1 MNSRKTTQVLI
12 CGKFRLTLGETTR
25 VMGILNVTPDS
36 FFDGG
41 RYLKTEEAVSRALHM
56 ESDGADI
63 IDIGG
68 ESSRPGAPEMG
79 EEEESARVVSVIK
92 LLVPRLKI
100 PISIDT
106 RKPGVAH
113 RALEAGVSMINDIGG
128 LRSPGMI
135 KAAADSGVPVVIMH
149 MQNDPLTMQIN
160 PAYESVVSD
169 LLAFFR
175 ERVEAV
181 NRAGISNDRI
191 VIDPGIGFG
200 KNIEHNLEILKNLSR
215 FHELGFPLLI
225 GTSNKSFIGKILG
238 LPVDERNEGSLA
250 TVSLAAWMGA
260 QIVRVHDVR
269 GTVRAVRVIDAI
281 REGS

>member
-1 MNSRKTTQVLI
+1 MKMAKKTQVLN
-12 CGKFRLTLGETTR
+12 CGKFRMALGETTR
-25 VMGILNVTPDS
+25 VMGILNITPDS

-41 RYLKTEEAVSRALHM
+41 KYLNAEEAVSRALQM
-56 ESDGADI
+56 ESEGADI

-68 ESSRPGAPEMG
+68 ESSRPGAQEMG
-79 EEEESARVVSVIK
+79 AEEESARILPVIK
-92 LLVPRLKI
+92 ALASRLNI
-100 PISIDT
+100 PISIDS
-106 RKPGVAH
+106 RNSGVAQQ
-113 RALEAGVSMINDIGG
+113 ALEAGASMINDIGG

-135 KAAADSGVPVVIMH
+135 KAAADSGVPVVLMH
-149 MQNDPLTMQIN
+149 MQNDPLTMQSN

-200 KNIEHNLEILKNLSR
+200 KNIDHNLEILKNLSR

-225 GTSNKSFIGKILG
+225 GTSNKSFIGKILD
-238 LPVDERNEGSLA
+238 LRVDQRSEGSLA
-250 TVSLAAWMGA
+250 TVSLAAWMGI

-281 REGS
+281 RNA

>member
-1 MNSRKTTQVLI
+1 MA
-12 CGKFRLTLGETTR
+12 LGETTR
-25 VMGILNVTPDS
+25 VMGILNITPDS

-41 RYLKTEEAVSRALHM
+41 KYLNAEEAVSRALQM
-56 ESDGADI
+56 ESEGADI

-68 ESSRPGAPEMG
+68 ESSRPGAQEMG
-79 EEEESARVVSVIK
+79 AEEESARILPVIK
-92 LLVPRLKI
+92 ALASRLNI
-100 PISIDT
+100 PISIDS
-106 RKPGVAH
+106 RNSGVAQQ
-113 RALEAGVSMINDIGG
+113 ALEAGASMINDIGG

-135 KAAADSGVPVVIMH
+135 KAAADSGVPVVLMH
-149 MQNDPLTMQIN
+149 MQNDPLTMQSN

-200 KNIEHNLEILKNLSR
+200 KNIDHNLEILKNLSR

-225 GTSNKSFIGKILG
+225 GTSNKSFIGKILD
-238 LPVDERNEGSLA
+238 LRVDQRSEGSLA
-250 TVSLAAWMGA
+250 TVSLAAWMGI

-281 REGS
+281 RNA